1 MTDGIVTIRGAL
13 LQVRASIDA
22 VDARILLGHALQV
35 GNAYLATHPDRPLTA
50 AEAARFLALAERRRN
65 GEPVAYLTGTREFY
79 GREFAVTPDV
89 LIPRPETE
97 LLVELALEH
106 LPTGAPRTVLDL
118 GTGSGAIAL
127 SIACERPQATVYGV
141 DAAPAA
147 LLLARRN
154 ACRLM
159 PKGCGSQPTFLLG
172 HWYQPVADQRFDLIV
187 ANPPYI
193 DNADPHL
200 QQGDLRF
207 EPRAALTPGGNGLA
221 ALAEII
227 AGAPRHLSEGGCLL
241 CEHGYD
247 QAQAV
252 RLLFHAAGL
261 HGAQTMDDLAG
272 IPRVT
277 IGHATSFAK
286 QKRGLA

>member
-1 MTDGIVTIRGAL
+1 M
-13 LQVRASIDA
+13 
-22 VDARILLGHALQV
+22 ILLTSVLI
-35 GNAYLATHPDRPLTA
+35 
-50 AEAARFLALAERRRN
+50 ALAHGAETAN
-65 GEPVAYLTGTREFY
+65 VNPTKPTSAGGELAGDPKASPTYQ
-79 GREFAVTPDV
+79 V
-89 LIPRPETE
+89 LKCVEEHIRPEVFSDPSHAAADPNM
-97 LLVELALEH
+97 LS
-106 LPTGAPRTVLDL
+106 APRTVLDL

-261 HGAQTMDDLAG
+261 HGAQTMYDLAG

-286 QKRGLA
+286 QKRGIA